1 MLAASD
7 IHIELEGSSVVRGVS
22 LSLAPGELVALV
34 GANGSG
40 KSTLGR
46 ALCGSLMV
54 TGGSIEVNGVDP
66 AAGADERRQVR
77 RLVGLVRQDPSCQ
90 IVSSLVDDEVAFG
103 PRNIGCDEDEV
114 RSRTDRAL
122 ARAGAAALRG
132 RSCEELSGGELQRV
146 ALAGVLAM
154 EPRYLVLDEVTAQLD
169 SSLRPAFRTLA
180 RNLAHDE
187 GLGVLCITHDAL
199 EVMACD
205 RVLMLA
211 EGHVVWQGT
220 PAAFVRTGQ
229 MGPDALLGADDPYAA
244 ALCAAVRA
252 GFDPAQGVEP
262 DQLAS
267 WLCAASDGRRDVL
280 DEARRRCDP
289 AHLRTRAGQGPG
301 TTEASMAPGVPSA
314 PEEPVAEAPA
324 AVEAPAG
331 TALTSALTEASV
343 AESIPAGATAA
354 EAAAAEVPAGASSAP
369 TKAPVPE
376 LLLELS
382 GVSCSYTAAP
392 VLEALD
398 FCARAGSVVLL
409 AGCSGSGKSTL
420 ATVAAGLREPDA
432 GHVRIAGVPARP
444 GACGLA
450 WQNPEAQFFL
460 DTVFDEIAFAPR
472 NLGADE
478 REVAARVDTAAQA
491 VGLEAGLLERYP
503 FELSGGQARRVA
515 IASVL
520 SLAAPVLV
528 LDEPTAGLDASGRR
542 FVRALVRD
550 LARSGRAV
558 VVISHDVGEWLSAV
572 DEVALLA
579 EGRICWRGAPSQVG
593 QASDAFAHA
602 GLLLPESARLY
613 RALAARACRNGAVD
627 ASASACAA
635 EPAPVPAGAFAGELA
650 AECAEDAGTEGA
662 AIEAPAAPAH
672 GAGTLA
678 TFSPVMS
685 GSVPGSVL
693 DPARESEA
701 GSAHNRAPVSAPGSE
716 AAAAHGSE
724 PAPAPSRPQAR
735 AGRGFHPLLGA
746 YIPSSPLAGID
757 ARVKLGVFA
766 AICIGAFATGS
777 WWGLAAWTA
786 ALAGAAAAARMRPAM
801 LVRALRPAAIVL
813 AFALFAN
820 LISCDGRATV
830 ALAGPVGLN
839 PAGGLRGLAA
849 ALRIALLL
857 GFSLVVASSTTATQI
872 SDACMRLLRPCRRVG
887 VPVAQ
892 LGCVLSLAL
901 RFIPLTGEEVMRIH
915 TAQRA
920 RGVRF
925 DSGGL
930 AARGRAWVAVLA
942 PMVVGLLRR
951 ADRLGE
957 AMAARCYPEGPD
969 APLVAPHALEPRE
982 WLLLA
987 GGVLLAAALPLA
999 SVWMSA

>member
-46 ALCGSLMV
+46 ALCGSLMASH
-54 TGGSIEVNGVDP
+54 GSIEADGLDL
-66 AAGADERRQVR
+66 AAGVDERRQVR
-77 RLVGLVRQDPSCQ
+77 RRVGLVRQDPSCQ

-114 RSRTDRAL
+114 RSRAERAL

-169 SSLRPAFRTLA
+169 SSLRPAFRSLA
-180 RNLAHDE
+180 RSLAHDE
-187 GLGVLCITHDAL
+187 GLGVLCVTHDAL

-211 EGHVVWQGT
+211 EGRMVWQGT

-267 WLCAASDGRRDVL
+267 WLCAAPDGRRGVL

-289 AHLRTRAGQGPG
+289 ARLRTRADEGPG
-301 TTEASMAPGVPSA
+301 ATEASTAPGVPSA
-314 PEEPVAEAPA
+314 PEEPVAA
-324 AVEAPAG
+324 
-331 TALTSALTEASV
+331 
-343 AESIPAGATAA
+343 
-354 EAAAAEVPAGASSAP
+354 
-369 TKAPVPE
+369 KAPVPSP
-376 LLLELS
+376 LLELA
-382 GVSCSYTAAP
+382 GVSCSYTGAP
-392 VLEALD
+392 VLDGLD
-398 FCARAGSVVLL
+398 LCARAGSVVLL
-409 AGCSGSGKSTL
+409 AGRSGSGKSTL

-432 GHVRIAGVPARP
+432 GRVRIAGAPVRP
-444 GACGLA
+444 GTCGLA

-478 REVAARVDTAAQA
+478 REVAARVDAAARA

-542 FVRALVRD
+542 FVRALVLD
-550 LARSGRAV
+550 LARSGHAV
-558 VVISHDVGEWLSAV
+558 VVISHDVGEWLAAV

-579 EGRICWRGAPSQVG
+579 EGRICWRGTPSQVG
-593 QASDAFAHA
+593 QAAGAFARA

-613 RALAARACRNGAVD
+613 WVLAARAGRNGAVD
-627 ASASACAA
+627 ASASASDLT
-635 EPAPVPAGAFAGELA
+635 P
-650 AECAEDAGTEGA
+650 
-662 AIEAPAAPAH
+662 
-672 GAGTLA
+672 
-678 TFSPVMS
+678 
-685 GSVPGSVL
+685 

-701 GSAHNRAPVSAPGSE
+701 GPAHNQAPVSAPGPE
-716 AAAAHGSE
+716 AAAAYGPES
-724 PAPAPSRPQAR
+724 ALAPSRPQTH

-746 YIPSSPLAGID
+746 YIPSSLLAGID
-757 ARVKLGVFA
+757 ARVKLGVLA
-766 AICIGAFATGS
+766 AICIGVFATGS
-777 WWGLAAWTA
+777 WWGLAAWA
-786 ALAGAAAAARMRPAM
+786 AVLVGAAAAARMRPAA
-801 LVRALRPAAIVL
+801 LACALRPAAIVL

-830 ALAGPVGLN
+830 TLAGPVGLN

-872 SDACMRLLRPCRRVG
+872 SDGCMRLLRPCRRIG

-925 DSGGL
+925 DTGGL

-999 SVWMSA
+999 SAWVPA

>member
-1 MLAASD
+1 MLAAYD

-46 ALCGSLMV
+46 ALCGSLMASR
-54 TGGSIEVNGVDP
+54 GSIEVDGVDP
-66 AAGADERRQVR
+66 AAGAGERRQVR

-90 IVSSLVDDEVAFG
+90 IVSALVDDEVAFG

-114 RSRTDRAL
+114 RSRTERAL
-122 ARAGAAALRG
+122 VRAGAAALHG

-211 EGHVVWQGT
+211 EGRMVWQGT

-244 ALCAAVRA
+244 ALCAAIRA
-252 GFDPAQGVEP
+252 GFDPAQGVDP

-267 WLCAASDGRRDVL
+267 WLCAASDGRRDVV
-280 DEARRRCDP
+280 DEVRRRCDP
-289 AHLRTRAGQGPG
+289 ARLRTRAGECPG
-301 TTEASMAPGVPSA
+301 TIEASIASGAPSA
-314 PEEPVAEAPA
+314 PEETVAEAPA
-324 AVEAPAG
+324 EVEAPAG
-331 TALTSALTEASV
+331 TALASVLTEASA
-343 AESIPAGATAA
+343 AESIHAGAMAA
-354 EAAAAEVPAGASSAP
+354 AGAAAAEVPAGATSAP

-376 LLLELS
+376 PLLELA

-392 VLEALD
+392 VLDELD

-409 AGCSGSGKSTL
+409 AGRSGSGKSTL

-432 GHVRIAGVPARP
+432 GRVRIAGAPARP

-460 DTVFDEIAFAPR
+460 DTVFDEIAFAPH

-478 REVAARVDTAAQA
+478 HEVAARVDAAARA

-558 VVISHDVGEWLSAV
+558 VVISHDVGEWLAAV

-579 EGRICWRGAPSQVG
+579 EGRICWRGTPSQVG

-613 RALAARACRNGAVD
+613 RALAARAGRNGAVD
-627 ASASACAA
+627 ASASASD
-635 EPAPVPAGAFAGELA
+635 PTP
-650 AECAEDAGTEGA
+650 D
-662 AIEAPAAPAH
+662 PAH
-672 GAGTLA
+672 N
-678 TFSPVMS
+678 P
-685 GSVPGSVL
+685 
-693 DPARESEA
+693 
-701 GSAHNRAPVSAPGSE
+701 APVSAPCPE
-716 AAAAHGSE
+716 AAS
-724 PAPAPSRPQAR
+724 APSRPQAR

-757 ARVKLGVFA
+757 ARVKLSMLA
-766 AICIGAFATGS
+766 AICIGVFATGS
-777 WWGLAAWTA
+777 WWGLAAWA
-786 ALAGAAAAARMRPAM
+786 AVLAGAAAAARMRPAA

-830 ALAGPVGLN
+830 ALVGSVGLN
-839 PAGGLRGLAA
+839 PAGGLRGLVA

-872 SDACMRLLRPCRRVG
+872 SDACMRLLRPCRCVG

-942 PMVVGLLRR
+942 PMMVGLLRR

-999 SVWMSA
+999 SAWMSA

>member
-7 IHIELEGSSVVRGVS
+7 IHIELEGSSVVRWVS

-46 ALCGSLMV
+46 ALCGSLMASH
-54 TGGSIEVNGVDP
+54 GSIEVDGVDP
-66 AAGADERRQVR
+66 AAGIYERRQVR
-77 RLVGLVRQDPSCQ
+77 RRVGLVRQDPSCQ

-114 RSRTDRAL
+114 RSRAERAL
-122 ARAGAAALRG
+122 VWAGAAALRG

-169 SSLRPAFRTLA
+169 SSLRPAFRSLA
-180 RNLAHDE
+180 RSLAHDE

-211 EGHVVWQGT
+211 EGRVVWQGT
-220 PAAFVRTGQ
+220 PAAFVRTGR

-267 WLCAASDGRRDVL
+267 WLCAASDGRRAVL
-280 DEARRRCDP
+280 DEARRLCDP
-289 AHLRTRAGQGPG
+289 ARLRTSMDEGSGA
-301 TTEASMAPGVPSA
+301 TEVSMASGAHRASGAEVPA
-314 PEEPVAEAPA
+314 EAEAPA
-324 AVEAPAG
+324 GAAPA
-331 TALTSALTEASV
+331 SV
-343 AESIPAGATAA
+343 PAGASIAEAA
-354 EAAAAEVPAGASSAP
+354 PAVASAATEAAAAEVPAGAAPASVPTEVSAADSIPAGATAVAEAAAAEVPVGATSAP

-376 LLLELS
+376 PLLELA
-382 GVSCSYTAAP
+382 GVSCSYTGAP
-392 VLEALD
+392 VLDALD

-409 AGCSGSGKSTL
+409 AGRSGSGKSTL

-432 GHVRIAGVPARP
+432 GRVRIAGSPARP

-450 WQNPEAQFFL
+450 WQNPETQFFL

-478 REVAARVDTAAQA
+478 REVAARVDAAARA

-558 VVISHDVGEWLSAV
+558 VVISHDVGEWLAAV

-579 EGRICWRGAPSQVG
+579 EGRICWRGTPSQVG
-593 QASDAFAHA
+593 QAAGAFARA

-613 RALAARACRNGAVD
+613 RALAARAGHNGAVD
-627 ASASACAA
+627 ALASASDLT
-635 EPAPVPAGAFAGELA
+635 PDPVRNPVAP
-650 AECAEDAGTEGA
+650 DST
-662 AIEAPAAPAH
+662 
-672 GAGTLA
+672 
-678 TFSPVMS
+678 SPR
-685 GSVPGSVL
+685 L
-693 DPARESEA
+693 
-701 GSAHNRAPVSAPGSE
+701 
-716 AAAAHGSE
+716 
-724 PAPAPSRPQAR
+724 QTR

-757 ARVKLGVFA
+757 ARVKLGVLA
-766 AICIGAFATGS
+766 AICIGVFATGS
-777 WWGLAAWTA
+777 WWGLAAWA
-786 ALAGAAAAARMRPAM
+786 AVLAGAAAAARMRPAA

-987 GGVLLAAALPLA
+987 GGVLLAAVLPLA
-999 SVWMSA
+999 SAWAPA

>member
-22 LSLAPGELVALV
+22 LSLTPGELVALV

-46 ALCGSLMV
+46 ALCGSLV
-54 TGGSIEVNGVDP
+54 VSRGSIEVDGVDP

-77 RLVGLVRQDPSCQ
+77 RCVGLVRQDPSCQ

-114 RSRTDRAL
+114 RSRAERAL
-122 ARAGAAALRG
+122 ARAGAAALCA

-187 GLGVLCITHDAL
+187 GLGVLCITHDTL

-211 EGHVVWQGT
+211 EGRVVWQGA
-220 PAAFVRTGQ
+220 PAAFVRTGR

-244 ALCAAVRA
+244 ALCAAIRA

-262 DQLAS
+262 DRLAS

-280 DEARRRCDP
+280 DEARRLCDP
-289 AHLRTRAGQGPG
+289 SYLRARAGQGLG
-301 TTEASMAPGVPSA
+301 ATEASMVPRIPSVPEAPA
-314 PEEPVAEAPA
+314 AEAPA
-324 AVEAPAG
+324 VVEAPAG
-331 TALTSALTEASV
+331 TAPAP
-343 AESIPAGATAA
+343 IPAEDSAA
-354 EAAAAEVPAGASSAP
+354 EAAPAEASAATEAATAEVPAGATSAP

-376 LLLELS
+376 PLLELV
-382 GVSCSYTAAP
+382 GVSCSYTGAP
-392 VLEALD
+392 VLDALD

-409 AGCSGSGKSTL
+409 AGRSGSGKSTL

-432 GHVRIAGVPARP
+432 GRVRIADAPARP

-478 REVAARVDTAAQA
+478 REVAAHVDAAVRA

-520 SLAAPVLV
+520 SLAAPILV
-528 LDEPTAGLDASGRR
+528 LDEPTAGLDTSGRR

-558 VVISHDVGEWLSAV
+558 VVISHDVGEWLAAV

-579 EGRICWRGAPSQVG
+579 EGRICWRGTPSRVG
-593 QASDAFAHA
+593 QASDAFARA

-613 RALAARACRNGAVD
+613 RALVARAGRDGAVD
-627 ASASACAA
+627 ASTSASD
-635 EPAPVPAGAFAGELA
+635 PTP
-650 AECAEDAGTEGA
+650 
-662 AIEAPAAPAH
+662 
-672 GAGTLA
+672 
-678 TFSPVMS
+678 
-685 GSVPGSVL
+685 

-701 GSAHNRAPVSAPGSE
+701 GPAHNQAPVSAPGPE
-716 AAAAHGSE
+716 AAAAYGPDSAS
-724 PAPAPSRPQAR
+724 PRPQAR
-735 AGRGFHPLLGA
+735 TGRGFHPLLGA
-746 YIPSSPLAGID
+746 YIPSSLLAGID
-757 ARVKLGVFA
+757 ARVKLGMLA
-766 AICIGAFATGS
+766 AICIGVFATGS
-777 WWGLAAWTA
+777 WWGLAAWA
-786 ALAGAAAAARMRPAM
+786 AVLAGAAAAARMRPAA

-813 AFALFAN
+813 VFALFAN
-820 LISCDGRATV
+820 LISCDGRATA

-872 SDACMRLLRPCRRVG
+872 SDGCMRLLRPCRRVG

-930 AARGRAWVAVLA
+930 AARGRAWVSVLA

-969 APLVAPHALEPRE
+969 APLVAPRALEPRE

-999 SVWMSA
+999 SAWVPA